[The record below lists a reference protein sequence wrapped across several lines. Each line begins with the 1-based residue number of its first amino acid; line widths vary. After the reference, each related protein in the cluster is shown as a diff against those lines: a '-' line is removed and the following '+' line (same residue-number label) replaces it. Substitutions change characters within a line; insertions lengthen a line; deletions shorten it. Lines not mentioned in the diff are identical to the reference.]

1 MLRRGR
7 SPTSTPFPHPRM
19 SKRVLFVCLSLC
31 VIGLLALW
39 ESVHILTGANFQTK
53 VSAPYVAILFLPI
66 GCGLLFGSTFA
77 RTAATGV
84 FILSYLIGAWMLLT
98 PLFVTATA
106 AIATDTRDAAWM
118 SGYPVLLVGVL
129 IVISV
134 LGILHWLMY
143 SNAFEE
149 HLS

>member
-1 MLRRGR
+1 
-7 SPTSTPFPHPRM
+7 M

-39 ESVHILTGANFQTK
+39 ESVRVLTGADSQTRA
-53 VSAPYVAILFLPI
+53 SAPYVAILFLPI

-84 FILSYLIGAWMLLT
+84 FILSYLIGAWMLLA
-98 PLFVTATA
+98 PLFVTASA
-106 AIATDTRDAAWM
+106 AIATDTREAAWM
-118 SGYPVLLVGVL
+118 SGYPVLLVGVSL
-129 IVISV
+129 VISV

-143 SNAFEE
+143 STAFEK